1 MTVTEI
7 EKIASRL
14 YALVNEAW
22 EFGQNRNDILALVE
36 EYAND
41 LQDEADELAEAIAES
56 CRSGPYETD
65 LWYDTSKELA

>member
-1 MTVTEI
+1 MNVTEL

-41 LQDEADELAEAIAES
+41 LQDEADEIAEAIAAE
-56 CRSGPYETD
+56 CRGPYETD

>member
-1 MTVTEI
+1 MNVTEL

-14 YALVNEAW
+14 YAIVNEAT
-22 EFGQNRNDILALVE
+22 EFGHNRIQLMMLVE
-36 EYAND
+36 EFAND
-41 LQDEADELAEAIAES
+41 LQDEADEIAEAIAES

>member
-1 MTVTEI
+1 MSVTEL

-22 EFGQNRNDILALVE
+22 EFGQNRNDILAIVE

-41 LQDEADELAEAIAES
+41 LQDEADTIAEAIAAE
-56 CRSGPYETD
+56 CGGPYETD